1 MLSSLAYT
9 QVQTFLRA
17 RAFDAGIEVYEVNP
31 AYTSVIGRY
40 KFSGRDTGVSVR
52 NILFLNVKHKRL
64 FVNEMTGYFL
74 LVISP
79 STKSRLPVPS

>member
-40 KFSGRDTGVSVR
+40 KFSGRYGMSAH
-52 NILFLNVKHKRL
+52 NAAA
-64 FVNEMTGYFL
+64 
-74 LVISP
+74 LVIGDMIWPAMQGAPTPDS
-79 STKSRLPVPS
+79 